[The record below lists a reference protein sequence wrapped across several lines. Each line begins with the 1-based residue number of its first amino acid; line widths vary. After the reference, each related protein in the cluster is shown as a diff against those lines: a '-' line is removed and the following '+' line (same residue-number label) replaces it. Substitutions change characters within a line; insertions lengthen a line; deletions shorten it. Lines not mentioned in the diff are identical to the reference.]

1 VTIVVGKISL
11 AQGLAKGNAG
21 PDRELIIR
29 KKKAQYKLKFYL
41 NI

>member
-21 PDRELIIR
+21 PEGKDTPLTNISEELIV
-29 KKKAQYKLKFYL
+29 
-41 NI
+41 